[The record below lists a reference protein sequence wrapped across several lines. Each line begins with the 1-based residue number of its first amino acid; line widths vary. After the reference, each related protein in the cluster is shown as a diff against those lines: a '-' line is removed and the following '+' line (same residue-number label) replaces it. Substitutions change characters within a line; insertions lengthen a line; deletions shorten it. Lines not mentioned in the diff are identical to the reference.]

1 MLGFLSVPT
10 GVAYLIVT
18 ALAHLLTPLGA
29 GLATAAAIVFLT
41 AAVRLLLFPLSYHA
55 FRGQARLTALQPKI
69 ADLRTRWARQPDRL
83 QAELTALYRA
93 EGGGLL
99 AGCLPMLVQLPFFSV
114 LYHLVESR
122 VIEGRPNGLL
132 TSNLLTTLARE
143 PLADRGRAAEQPGAD
158 LRRPVRAAGRRCLP
172 ERPGDRGRS
181 GHVRA
186 CRQPSAADQGAA
198 VRHRGGRRGHAAG
211 GRAVPADDHRLDGRG
226 ARRPEPPARCA
237 VGPHY
242 AAGNTLTV
250 PVNRAP

>member
-29 GLATAAAIVFLT
+29 GVATAAAIVFLT

-132 TSNLLTTLARE
+132 TSNLLTTSLGSHWLTGAGPLSSQGLIFAVLFALLAGAAYLSVRVTGAAAVTSGPAASPPLLTRVLPYGTVVVAAVM
-143 PLADRGRAAEQPGAD
+143 PLAAGLYLLTTTAWTAAE
-158 LRRPVRAAGRRCLP
+158 
-172 ERPGDRGRS
+172 
-181 GHVRA
+181 
-186 CRQPSAADQGAA
+186 
-198 VRHRGGRRGHAAG
+198 
-211 GRAVPADDHRLDGRG
+211 RAVLSRRLA
-226 ARRPEPPARCA
+226 ARSDRITPQATP
-237 VGPHY
+237 
-242 AAGNTLTV
+242 
-250 PVNRAP
+250 